1 MMTDPA
7 RIRRTDPG
15 DPEKCPVWEYHKAFY
30 RNVQDGKEWVIHGC
44 TTASIGCVDCKKL
57 LIRNMKEEMQPI
69 WNNLAKISKDDAKN
83 IALDG
88 NEKARKVAKQTM
100 QEVKDAMHLRW

>member
-1 MMTDPA
+1 
-7 RIRRTDPG
+7 
-15 DPEKCPVWEYHKAFY
+15 
-30 RNVQDGKEWVIHGC
+30 
-44 TTASIGCVDCKKL
+44 
-57 LIRNMKEEMQPI
+57 MKEEMQPI

>member
-1 MMTDPA
+1 
-7 RIRRTDPG
+7 RTDPG
-15 DPEKCPVWEYHKAFY
+15 DPEKCPVWEYHKAFTKL
-30 RNVQDGKEWVIHGC
+30 QDEKEWVIHGC

-83 IALDG
+83 IALEG